1 MNPDYTMSQPQFNR
15 PDRRAAYD
23 SALTLS
29 EFLATTTANQSLW
42 AALAHRAIVPD
53 DLVQR
58 ARSLPGS
65 WHLLVLLE
73 DWCGDAVNTI
83 PVIARLAEYTPRIT
97 LRVLKRDEHPDL
109 MEEHLT
115 AGKRAIPVVMVLDDL
130 FREAGWWGP
139 RPNELQTWTTTRGV
153 ALSRTD
159 RYREIRRWYAVD
171 RGRKTIEEL
180 LLLICEAAGIT
191 RCHAA

>member
-1 MNPDYTMSQPQFNR
+1 MNQPQLNR

-23 SALTLS
+23 SAVTLS
-29 EFLATTTANQSLW
+29 EFLATATANQSLW

-83 PVIARLAEYTPRIT
+83 PVIARLAEYTPGIT
-97 LRVLKRDEHPDL
+97 LRVLKRDEHPEL

-115 AGKRAIPVVMVLDDL
+115 AGKRAIPVVMVLDTQ

-139 RPNELQTWTTTRGV
+139 RPNELQAWTTTRGV
-153 ALSRTD
+153 TLSRPD

-171 RGRKTIEEL
+171 RGRKTIEEI
-180 LLLICEAAGIT
+180 LLLICEAAGIA